1 MISGLPTI
9 DIEDLRNNTDLVS
22 YNKTD
27 QVIIW
32 LFEVL

>member
-9 DIEDLRNNTDLVS
+9 DIEDLRKNTDLVN

-27 QVIIW
+27 QIIIW
-32 LFEVL
+32 LF